1 MEFVAFYGGQNKGHG
16 VAQALFKVYVEAT
29 VKAMDATTKAMEATE
44 RATKA
49 VKTSEAVKLHGEQG
63 EVSRI
68 SFVNCG
74 HEG

>member
-1 MEFVAFYGGQNKGHG
+1 
-16 VAQALFKVYVEAT
+16 VEAT
-29 VKAMDATTKAMEATE
+29 AKAMDATTKATEATK

-49 VKTSEAVKLHGEQG
+49 VNTSEAVKLHGEQA

-74 HEG
+74 HEGYALILVAIQEA